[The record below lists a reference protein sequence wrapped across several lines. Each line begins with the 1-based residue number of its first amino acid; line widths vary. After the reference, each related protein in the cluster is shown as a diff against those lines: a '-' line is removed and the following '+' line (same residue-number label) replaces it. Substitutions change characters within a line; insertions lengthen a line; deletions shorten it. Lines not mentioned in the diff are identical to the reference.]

1 LPKLIL
7 HIELDYTDRWHDTD
21 EERQWFLRKV
31 ICGDSLSLFTN
42 LMQDEVGKVKV
53 LDIRP
58 DNQTTL
64 DL

>member
-7 HIELDYTDRWHDTD
+7 HIELDYTDRWHETE
-21 EERQWFLRKV
+21 EERQWFLRK
-31 ICGDSLSLFTN
+31 IIGGDLTLYAN
-42 LMQDEVGKVKV
+42 MMQDEVGKVKV

-58 DNQTTL
+58 DNQATL